1 MRGASLSPLGMGRQ
15 AATHEGEGGER
26 ARERARERTC
36 VRITNPESNYR
47 MATFVTVL
55 P

>member
-1 MRGASLSPLGMGRQ
+1 MRGASLSPLGMGRRRQ
-15 AATHEGEGGER
+15 AATHEGEGG
-26 ARERARERTC
+26 ERARERTC